1 MQMRR
6 NPRASLLLAA
16 TTPQLLNIY
25 IVISYK
31 IEENK
36 GETWKHRN
44 HKLYITNIVAT
55 NTVTNDCNS

>member
-1 MQMRR
+1 MCEGTRV
-6 NPRASLLLAA
+6 PFYHTIIAIEY
-16 TTPQLLNIY
+16 IY
-25 IVISYK
+25 ISYISYK